1 MGLLFNQSERATI
14 QRAIWML
21 SLSLRRFF
29 VELHY
34 VNVLGTLSLFHLAIY
49 EWVWVGYEELSRS
62 RRVLST
68 SAFGLDRWMI
78 ASEKKL
84 KCLELIKKASLW
96 LALSSS

>member
-1 MGLLFNQSERATI
+1 MSIFVPKKSPFLHFDTAPTLISAILKPTHFSQYEKEKSERNGLLFNQSERATI

-49 EWVWVGYEELSRS
+49 E
-62 RRVLST
+62 
-68 SAFGLDRWMI
+68 
-78 ASEKKL
+78 
-84 KCLELIKKASLW
+84 
-96 LALSSS
+96 